1 MWCGCRPTDKFSTAA
16 PQPFST
22 MDEEA
27 GGGAIPVSSESPA
40 QDGDWSRLM
49 RLVPVR
55 NPSIHGVD
63 VEREMV
69 LFDLRSGRSYRL
81 DSVGAA
87 VWRHCT
93 GAATI
98 QEIHHAVCA
107 ELGLSIERAQDG
119 VLSCMAQWSHDG
131 LLTQAEPARV

>member
-27 GGGAIPVSSESPA
+27 GGGAITVSSESP
-40 QDGDWSRLM
+40 
-49 RLVPVR
+49 
-55 NPSIHGVD
+55 
-63 VEREMV
+63 
-69 LFDLRSGRSYRL
+69 
-81 DSVGAA
+81 
-87 VWRHCT
+87 
-93 GAATI
+93 
-98 QEIHHAVCA
+98 
-107 ELGLSIERAQDG
+107 AQDG